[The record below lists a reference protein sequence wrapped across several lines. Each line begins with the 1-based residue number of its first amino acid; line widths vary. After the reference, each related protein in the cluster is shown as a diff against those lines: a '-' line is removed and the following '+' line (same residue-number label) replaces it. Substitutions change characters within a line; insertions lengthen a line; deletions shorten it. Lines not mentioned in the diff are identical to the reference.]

1 MRDDLE
7 ACLRYHCLR
16 LLEACLRCHCLV
28 LCSFLWEMRDDL
40 EACLRYHCSLEGRG
54 MGNEHERGEGHEE
67 HVCEKHERDQE
78 HERGEG
84 EGSEGQY

>member
-1 MRDDLE
+1 MRGM
-7 ACLRYHCLR
+7 RGR
-16 LLEACLRCHCLV
+16 TVRRSRGRV
-28 LCSFLWEMRDDL
+28 LAVSEMDL

-54 MGNEHERGEGHEE
+54 MGNEHERGVMGHEE